1 MSCCA
6 SVCYHPRSGL
16 HSRCQAAS
24 WRLHLGQIFVF
35 SSVCLTMMK
44 IGLDWWTICIFQNN
58 FAHFSFFLV
67 AFCAN
72 LKKEYDLVQ
81 RRSISLAEMNF
92 QQQIGAARK
101 KSRSWDAKA
110 IFYHRWFINKD
121 AQGCLSRL
129 ASEMHPNPRLAPE
142 SVSFLFFSGS
152 EWKFFSSFALYVDAQ
167 TNCKAFSSFQT
178 RKINKVFFHKRE
190 TPFRLSFSSAR
201 HTQLHSTLRFV
212 SVA

>member
-35 SSVCLTMMK
+35 SAVCLTMMK

-142 SVSFLFFSGS
+142 SVSFLFFRVAS
-152 EWKFFSSFALYVDAQ
+152 ESFFLLSRFTLMHKQ
-167 TNCKAFSSFQT
+167 TAKHF
-178 RKINKVFFHKRE
+178 
-190 TPFRLSFSSAR
+190 
-201 HTQLHSTLRFV
+201 LHFKPEK
-212 SVA
+212 